1 MVDGT
6 PRTQLIEYARE
17 HEMDLIVMGNRIRS
31 LLMRRILGDTVLN
44 TIQLSDRPLFLA
56 Q

>member
-1 MVDGT
+1 
-6 PRTQLIEYARE
+6 
-17 HEMDLIVMGNRIRS
+17 VMGNSIRS
-31 LLMRRILGDTVLN
+31 LLMRHLLGDTVLD